1 MIGPVLPTPAEISLQ
16 LFRDWGAGEKA
27 LVLKLVSSEQLTVEE
42 AALNGL
48 VATEV
53 WIWFYVCE
61 IMGKRGIIGSNV

>member
-1 MIGPVLPTPAEISLQ
+1 M
-16 LFRDWGAGEKA
+16 
-27 LVLKLVSSEQLTVEE
+27 LKLVSSEQLTVEE

-61 IMGKRGIIGSNV
+61 IMGKRAIIGSNV